1 MVNLIGKRSSAPNRR
16 FEPMLVLVVGVKIV
30 EYELLA
36 VRKSRGD
43 AVHKVETL
51 DAP

>member
-1 MVNLIGKRSSAPNRR
+1 MNLHIGMGL
-16 FEPMLVLVVGVKIV
+16 EPMLVLVVGVKIV
-30 EYELLA
+30 EDELLA